1 MVHSMRIDASN
12 LLLAAQVQARPA
24 AAVKSVQTAFD
35 PLALDAK
42 PAAPSGKA
50 TAIPGFKRL
59 GQQLDIKI

>member
-1 MVHSMRIDASN
+1 MVLIMRIDASN

-24 AAVKSVQTAFD
+24 AAVKPAQTAFE
-35 PLALDAK
+35 PLAFDTK
-42 PAAPSGKA
+42 PAAPTGKA